1 MHGLQGQ
8 RAWGTSVHE
17 QRRWS
22 FCSFCSLDRRG
33 KRGQRRQ
40 RQRRQRCG
48 ILRVGRGLAREG
60 GIGIRRHVGCKLEQP
75 PRHVDWPS
83 GGVTTATLDSGS
95 GFIGSRVC
103 QTLAGAGCSVV
114 SVSRTGA
121 PPAWAAAQPWSRQVE
136 WLAADA
142 LADGFAES
150 ELTIGRIDGT
160 PHRRSARDRRRQS
173 HAAEPEPD
181 LLTGTCA

>member
-1 MHGLQGQ
+1 MPP
-8 RAWGTSVHE
+8 TSDGVSPIAAVVAAALPLPSPHAT
-17 QRRWS
+17 S
-22 FCSFCSLDRRG
+22 DLTM
-33 KRGQRRQ
+33 
-40 RQRRQRCG
+40 
-48 ILRVGRGLAREG
+48 LAAL
-60 GIGIRRHVGCKLEQP
+60 CAATAASTP
-75 PRHVDWPS
+75 PRIAVF
-83 GGVTTATLDSGS
+83 GGS

-150 ELTIGRIDGT
+150 ELPIGRIDGT
-160 PHRRSARDRRRQS
+160 PRTVAL
-173 HAAEPEPD
+173 PEID
-181 LLTGTCA
+181 DASRTQLSLSLIC